1 MRIGLTAVRQH
12 RLAEL
17 ERQEKEWALR
27 LKEKEKILPELSA
40 ITIIYVEGVV
50 P

>member
-17 ERQEKEWALR
+17 ERQEKEWTLR
-27 LKEKEKILPELSA
+27 LKEKEKSLPELSA
-40 ITIIYVEGVV
+40 IIIVYIEGGDS
-50 P
+50 